1 MLRPSAFAVF
11 GQPRAGE
18 GVADALALATLS
30 GVGVLV
36 LIVADDAWR
45 PGHTLTRLLPPAP
58 LLVQTYGPVVSV
70 VALGSVGLAVL
81 SWRGLRRRRR
91 PLWALAAAV
100 VALLDAAALL
110 AIAVPVGAVVT
121 TTVLAGGAIDPVSA
135 VVLPH
140 RAVRGPD
147 LRPVFGSTPEGA
159 PLHLSIWRP
168 VSGSGASDAS
178 PRASAPTAVTPGAA
192 PVLVWVHGGGW
203 VGGSDLGSATA
214 LTHWAERGWLVVS
227 VEYGLAAPDRPTW
240 DRAGPEVACA
250 LGRVAAD
257 AASLGGDP
265 SRVVLGGDSAGGQLA
280 VSVAYH
286 AASGTQASSC
296 GSPVPVPRAVAVE
309 YPAVDL
315 VDGYD
320 HGARSPVPQFDARWL
335 ASTYTGGTPSQVPE
349 RYRAISGTAALS
361 RQAPP
366 TLVLAAARDS
376 LVPLPGLQRFAAAAR
391 AGGVDASL
399 VTVPFADHAFD
410 VVDGSLGAQA
420 ATSILQHWA
429 TTRVGA
435 P

>member
-1 MLRPSAFAVF
+1 VLRSSTVSGP
-11 GQPRAGE
+11 GQPPDGE
-18 GVADALALATLS
+18 AVADALALAALS
-30 GVGVLV
+30 GIGVLV

-45 PGHTLTRLLPPAP
+45 PGHTLTRLLPPTP

-70 VALGSVGLAVL
+70 VALGSVGLALL
-81 SWRGLRRRRR
+81 SWRGLRRRGR
-91 PLWALAAAV
+91 PLWSLAAAA
-100 VALLDAAALL
+100 VALLDTAALL
-110 AIAVPVGAVVT
+110 AMAVPVGAVVT
-121 TTVLAGGAIDPVSA
+121 TTVQAGGAIDPVSA

-140 RAVRGPD
+140 RTVPPPD

-168 VSGSGASDAS
+168 VSGSGTSDTS
-178 PRASAPTAVTPGAA
+178 PRATASTVVAPDAA

-203 VGGSDLGSATA
+203 VGGSDLGSAAA

-227 VEYGLAAPDRPTW
+227 VEYGLAAPGRPTW

-286 AASGTQASSC
+286 AATGTQPSSC

-315 VDGYD
+315 VDGYE

-335 ASTYTGGTPSQVPE
+335 ATTYTGGTPFQVPE
-349 RYRAISGTAALS
+349 RYQAISGTAALG

-376 LVPLPGLQRFAAAAR
+376 LVPLSGLQRFAAAAR
-391 AGGVDASL
+391 ADGVDATL
-399 VTVPFADHAFD
+399 VRVPFADHAFD

-420 ATSILQHWA
+420 ASSILQHWA
-429 TTRVGA
+429 STRVGA